1 MSDETA
7 ELEPVEGDEGPPPEE
22 ATPEAPEF
30 SGVEVPTDGDTLLR
44 VGDWEGPAS
53 EFNTRYLT
61 QGAVQ
66 QMREKDKSSLATQ
79 IQQATQKAESAAA
92 TKYQEDLIRLQ
103 RQMQPQ
109 PEQQP
114 AAPGMDAL
122 TALYER
128 VNSSAHQGYMHTSD
142 FQEAVGHLIGMM
154 QNELSVRDER
164 FNALGGGLETWYGES
179 QARKKILDS
188 LSGNHVDT
196 QWGTFIDSLE
206 KDFGKTLPR
215 STLELM
221 ASAYEA
227 GDDETPD
234 QLREGIRESIGNE
247 ITAFKAHSAKAS
259 QADKKRQDAAAAA
272 GLPGT
277 GGTAAPSKGEKMLRD
292 AGDIVDRFSN
302 AGGPPS

>member
-7 ELEPVEGDEGPPPEE
+7 ELEPEQELEGPPPEE

-66 QMREKDKSSLATQ
+66 KMREKDKSSIADQ
-79 IQQATQKAESAAA
+79 VAQASAQVEQAAA
-92 TKYQEDLIRLQ
+92 TKYQEQLVQLQ

-109 PEQQP
+109 PEHR

-122 TALYER
+122 TALYDR
-128 VNSSAHQGYMHTSD
+128 VNGSQHQGYMHTTD
-142 FQEAVGHLIGMM
+142 FQEAVGHLVGMM
-154 QNELSVRDER
+154 QNELSARDER
-164 FNALGGGLETWYGES
+164 FEAFAGGVGRFYGEY
-179 QARKKILDS
+179 QDRGKMIDS
-188 LSGNHVDT
+188 LSTNHVDR
-196 QWGTFIDSLE
+196 QWGTFVDSLE
-206 KDFGKTLPR
+206 KEFGRVLPR

-227 GDDETPD
+227 AKDETPD

-247 ITAFKAHSAKAS
+247 VKAFKGHQAKQSA
-259 QADKKRQDAAAAA
+259 ADKRRTDAAEAA

-277 GGTAAPSKGEKMLRD
+277 GGKGAPSKGEQILRD
-292 AGDIVDRFSN
+292 ADAIVDKFSGG
-302 AGGPPS
+302 AGPPS